1 MSNIAY
7 ENWQEML
14 FGISKN
20 PIKCGFGLEI
30 GSGEVIPEIKPH
42 PRPGMEASLDSLL
55 EEYKRITNDIMER
68 AIKLGFPS
76 LMLEIEHVAQL
87 TLNPGWG
94 EEVIKI
100 CRDILHKFHQKYGI
114 KCALRATIADVRRSE
129 HNLRK
134 SKETD
139 LVLESFERCARAGA
153 DVLSIESI
161 GGKEVFNYA
170 LTRQDLP
177 GILFAIAVLGSRD
190 MEFLWDRIVKIAEQN
205 DSIPGGDTDCAHAN
219 TAMMPAGGMVGGDFP
234 HTIAA
239 LIRAM
244 AGARSLVAVERG
256 AKGPLKDCGYENP
269 IIKSITGVPISMEG
283 KASACAH
290 MDLMGNLAASVC
302 DLWSNEA
309 VEYRD
314 MFGGTTV
321 AVFTEILGYDASL
334 LNTALATGYA
344 ECLRD
349 LLIASDKYRDPQAL
363 VISPDVA
370 WEIGKVIADTEGY
383 YLRAKRAA
391 LKAGEIIKRELKEGN
406 LKIPQREMDALD
418 SALLQLSSLPDEE
431 EKFSHDMKSKYE
443 TLVEEFLPSSYD
455 IQRR

>member
-1 MSNIAY
+1 MAGNAF
-7 ENWQEML
+7 WHL
-14 FGISKN
+14 KD
-20 PIKCGFGLEI
+20 L
-30 GSGEVIPEIKPH
+30 
-42 PRPGMEASLDSLL
+42 LL

-76 LMLEIEHVAQL
+76 IMLEIEHVAQL
-87 TLNPGWG
+87 TLNPSWG
-94 EEVIKI
+94 EEVIKV
-100 CRDILHKFHQKYGI
+100 CKDILHKFHQKYGI
-114 KCALRATIADVRRSE
+114 KCAIRATIADVRRSE
-129 HNLRK
+129 HNLRR
-134 SKETD
+134 SQETE

-170 LTRQDLP
+170 ITRQDLP

-190 MEFLWDRIVKIAEQN
+190 MEFLWDKIVDTARRN
-205 DSIPGGDTDCAHAN
+205 DCIPGGDTDCAHAN
-219 TAMMPAGGMVGGDFP
+219 TAMMLAGGMVGGDFP

-239 LIRAM
+239 LIRAI

-256 AKGPLKDCGYENP
+256 ARGPLKDCGYENP
-269 IIKSITGVPISMEG
+269 IIKAITGVPISMEG

-290 MDLMGNLAASVC
+290 MDLMGNLSASVC

-314 MFGGTTV
+314 MFGGSTV

-334 LNTALATGYA
+334 LNTALSTGYA
-344 ECLRD
+344 DCLRD

-391 LKAGEIIKRELKEGN
+391 LKAGEIMKREIKANN
-406 LKIPQREMDALD
+406 LIISQREMEALD
-418 SALLQLSSLPDEE
+418 LALSQLSALPDDEE
-431 EKFSHDMKSKYE
+431 QFSHKMRRRYE
-443 TLVEEFLPSSYD
+443 TLVEEFLPSSYEL
-455 IQRR
+455 

>member
-1 MSNIAY
+1 MNSMAY

-14 FGISKN
+14 FGISKHH
-20 PIKCGFGLEI
+20 IKCGFGLEI

-42 PRPGMEASLDSLL
+42 PLPGMEASLDSLL
-55 EEYKRITNDIMER
+55 EEYKRITNDI
-68 AIKLGFPS
+68 I
-76 LMLEIEHVAQL
+76 
-87 TLNPGWG
+87 
-94 EEVIKI
+94 
-100 CRDILHKFHQKYGI
+100 QKYGI

-190 MEFLWDRIVKIAEQN
+190 MEFLWERIVEIAERN
-205 DSIPGGDTDCAHAN
+205 GSIPGGDTDCAHAN
-219 TAMMPAGGMVGGDFP
+219 TTKMLAGGMVEGDFP

-244 AGARSLVAVERG
+244 AGARSLVAVGRG

-363 VISPDVA
+363 VICPK
-370 WEIGKVIADTEGY
+370 EI
-383 YLRAKRAA
+383 
-391 LKAGEIIKRELKEGN
+391 
-406 LKIPQREMDALD
+406 
-418 SALLQLSSLPDEE
+418 
-431 EKFSHDMKSKYE
+431 
-443 TLVEEFLPSSYD
+443 
-455 IQRR
+455 